1 MGGLAVK
8 ALAGLL
14 LGFAL
19 VAVAPLYHCS
29 TSFAES
35 QPNIL
40 FVIADDLDTA
50 SMSQFPRLR
59 SLLADRGVT
68 FANYFVSL
76 SLCCP
81 SRASIL
87 RGQYAH
93 NTEIFT
99 NEPPGG
105 GFVKFR
111 DLGREKAT
119 IATWLRD
126 AGYRTVL
133 MGKYLNGYP
142 MTTYVPPGW
151 DEWYAVAGGVN
162 FFNYT
167 LNENG
172 KLVRYGSEPEAYL
185 TDVLTEK
192 AVDFI
197 RRTVP
202 TGQPFFMYIAP
213 YAPHQPATPAP
224 RHEDAFFGVEAPR
237 TPSFNEQDVSDKPIW
252 VRNMPPRTPAQIAQ
266 LDALYRKRL
275 QSMLAVEDLVQRLIE
290 TLRAVS
296 QMGNTYIAFTA
307 DNGFH
312 LGQHRL
318 PAGKNSAYEEEIR
331 VPLIVRG
338 PGVPR
343 GTVVENL
350 AVNIDLAPTFAELGG
365 TAAPEFVDGRSLIS
379 LLRPDPPSPE
389 NWRKGFLL
397 EAGFITGNRV
407 FQGIRANGF
416 SYVEYLN
423 TGERELYDLT
433 TDPDQLQS
441 VHDTADPA
449 LLEGL
454 AAWLR
459 DLSTCAGES
468 CRSAEDSPPTP

>member
-1 MGGLAVK
+1 VK
-8 ALAGLL
+8 TFAGLL
-14 LGFAL
+14 LAFAL
-19 VAVAPLYHCS
+19 VAVVPLYHGS
-29 TSFAES
+29 ISFAES
-35 QPNIL
+35 KPNIIFIL
-40 FVIADDLDTA
+40 ADDLDTV
-50 SMSQFPRLR
+50 SMSQLPKLQ
-59 SLLADRGVT
+59 SLLADHGVT

-76 SLCCP
+76 ALCCP

-93 NTEIFT
+93 NTQIFT
-99 NEPPGG
+99 NAPPGG
-105 GFVKFR
+105 GFATFR
-111 DLGREKAT
+111 DLGHEEST

-133 MGKYLNGYP
+133 LGKYLNGYP

-162 FFNYT
+162 FFNYS

-172 KLVRYGSEPEAYL
+172 QLVRYGSDPAAYL
-185 TDVLTEK
+185 TDVLSAK
-192 AVDFI
+192 AAEFI
-197 RRTVP
+197 LRTAP
-202 TGQPFFMYIAP
+202 SAQPFFMYVAP

-224 RHEDAFFGVEAPR
+224 RHEETFFGVEAPR
-237 TPSFNEQDVSDKPIW
+237 TLSFNEQDVRDKPLW
-252 VRNMPPRTPAQIAQ
+252 VSNRPLRTPAQIAQ

-275 QSMLAVEDLVQRLIE
+275 QSMLAVEDLVARLIE
-290 TLRAVS
+290 TLRTVS
-296 QMGNTYIAFTA
+296 QLGNTYIVFTS

-318 PAGKNSAYEEEIR
+318 PAGKNSAYEEDIR

-343 GTVVENL
+343 GTAVENL

-365 TAAPEFVDGRSLIS
+365 TAAPAFVDGRSLLA
-379 LLRPDPPSPE
+379 LLRPDLPPPE
-389 NWRKGFLL
+389 HWRQGVLL

-407 FQGIRANGF
+407 FQGIRAPGF

-433 TDPDQLQS
+433 TDPDQLHS
-441 VHDTADPA
+441 LHDTTDPVF
-449 LLEGL
+449 LDGL
-454 AAWLR
+454 APWLKALR
-459 DLSTCAGES
+459 TCTGES
-468 CRSAEDSPPTP
+468 CRSAEDSPPTQ